1 MSIIRNYSI
10 TVAAAG
16 TAVALKDPVNAQANR
31 TPAAWAVIQAAKN
44 NTGSVYV
51 GGVPL
56 PTNGTTTTNTLELA
70 KGDSMSLP
78 AMGIA
83 DSYDLS
89 TVFVNADTTG
99 DKVRVLYGRA

>member
-1 MSIIRNYSI
+1 MSIIRNFSI
-10 TVAAAG
+10 TGTAN

-31 TPAAWAVIQAAKN
+31 TPAAWAVIQAAKG

-51 GGVPL
+51 GGTPA
-56 PTNGTTTTNTLELA
+56 PTNGTTTTNTVELA
-70 KGDSMSLP
+70 KGDSLTLP

-89 TVFVNADTTG
+89 TVFMNVDTNG
-99 DKVRVLYGRA
+99 DKVRVVYGRA